1 MIRNYIFDLGQVLLR
16 FVPREIV
23 ADFTDDPE
31 AIKAITETMF
41 DRLYWD
47 RLDDGTISDEETKAL
62 ACRRLPKEY
71 HEIACLAFDRCFQTR
86 PIIEG
91 MPELLSDLKETGVG
105 LYLLSNISCFFAE
118 HYMETPHLAELLSPF
133 DGLVFSGPL
142 HMTKPSSEIFRY
154 LLDQFDLKAEE
165 CLFIDDSQIN
175 LNGAARMGIHG
186 YLFDGDVSKLRRTLL
201 T

>member
-1 MIRNYIFDLGQVLLR
+1 MIQNYIFDLGQVLLR

-23 ADFTDDPE
+23 ADFTDDPC

-62 ACRRLPKEY
+62 ACQRLPKEY
-71 HEIACLAFDRCFQTR
+71 HEAACLAFDRCFQTR

-91 MPELLSDLKETGVG
+91 MPSLLSDLKKTGAG

-118 HYMETPHLAELLSPF
+118 HYRETPHLAQLLSPF

-142 HMTKPSSEIFRY
+142 HVTKPSREIFSY
-154 LLDQFDLKAEE
+154 LLGKYDLKAEE

-175 LNGAARMGIHG
+175 LDGAARVGIQG
-186 YLFDGDVSKLRRTLL
+186 YLFDGDVLKLRRALL
-201 T
+201 P